1 MNAKEKILF
10 VINEIEN
17 ANQLSIKGKPARI
30 NSESLYKV
38 VDINDVFNILDKLEK
53 EEKIIKVLRI
63 PAPLFFY
70 EDTDSGMPF
79 DFFDIEITNK
89 FNRYLKFSRY
99 IARLKNKII
108 IHKPTSGNEFH
119 DKSIKQK
126 EETIKEPI
134 PVKIVGDVVVRGFEE
149 KVVLQKSKNKRI
161 QLRKFPADTKWEDIT
176 IQFLNGQEVIIKVR
190 DSIFQITYEGLGFQD
205 ERRKLPNKQW
215 EFLKDLSEA
224 GGEISWR
231 NARASAKGKKQKQL
245 LADTLKAYFQIDED
259 PFYPYKKEKAYKI
272 KINLIPEVGSAA
284 D

>member
-17 ANQLSIKGKPARI
+17 AHQMSIKDKPIRI
-30 NSESLYKV
+30 SSETLTKGLGVNELYG
-38 VDINDVFNILDKLEK
+38 ILDKLEK

-63 PAPLFFY
+63 PAPLFVY

-190 DSIFQITYEGLGFQD
+190 DLTFQTTYEGLGFQN

-215 EFLKDLSEA
+215 EFLKDLSEI
-224 GGEISWR
+224 GGTLTWQ
-231 NARASAKGKKQKQL
+231 NLRATVKGKKRKQL

-272 KINLIPEVGSAA
+272 KIKLIPEGSF
-284 D
+284 